1 MTGKIVH
8 SSGRRPRSTAR
19 PVAPARRP
27 GALPEPLFVSRRPAA
42 SLGWVVCNLR
52 ERAGFTIQE
61 LAPRAG
67 LTPARLAA
75 IEHDCAGTVT
85 REEIEALARVV
96 IRRLLIVGLEGL

>member
-1 MTGKIVH
+1 MAGKIVH
-8 SSGRRPRSTAR
+8 LTGRRARDSSR
-19 PVAPARRP
+19 PVRLATTIGAR
-27 GALPEPLFVSRRPAA
+27 PEPLFVSRRPGA

-85 REEIEALARVV
+85 REEIESLARVV